1 MKNSIKSLAIAM
13 VSIVCANNAFA
24 QASVNAT
31 ANAYATIVA
40 PLTIT
45 RTAHM
50 NFGNIAA
57 YSGGGTVTIAPSG
70 SRSLTGSVGLP
81 ATTGTVGAASF
92 DVTGEP
98 SFTYS
103 IDIAAPASP
112 YLIGDGAG
120 TLHTMEISSLLGS
133 PVAGSLTGTLS
144 GAGTQTIKV
153 GATITVASGQ
163 VPGTYTTAVGT
174 GGSGPFTVT
183 INY

>member
-1 MKNSIKSLAIAM
+1 M
-13 VSIVCANNAFA
+13 VSIVCANSAFA
-24 QASVNAT
+24 QASVNTT
-31 ANAYATIVA
+31 ANVYATIIA

-57 YSGGGTVTIAPSG
+57 YSGGGTVTLAPTGGRTPS
-70 SRSLTGSVGLP
+70 GSVGLP

-98 SFTYS
+98 LFTYS
-103 IDIAAPASP
+103 IAITPPASP
-112 YLIGDGAG
+112 YLIGDGAS
-120 TLHTMEISSLLGS
+120 TPNTMEVSSLLGS

-144 GAGTQTIKV
+144 GSGLQTIKV
-153 GATITVASGQ
+153 GAVLTVASGQ
-163 VPGTYTTAVGT
+163 VPGSYTSAVAS
-174 GGSGPFTVT
+174 GGSGPFSVT